1 VSSEASRVARSAMFV
16 SASSSLGRRTSS
28 AKVIGSGTIPAA

>member
-1 VSSEASRVARSAMFV
+1 MFV